1 MYSLQT
7 ALLALNKKGQA
18 WDKNTKYS
26 QFYSCWL
33 RPYWLRF
40 HGSSETTLTYN
51 MAFLGILMHLWK
63 TNVSQVCQGCCPW
76 CMCKVC
82 SSLGQKWGNE
92 RDITGSKIILKS
104 PLQWMKTNFKNSSV
118 WRFLLSSGYAI
129 LVKIWKWLKLLN
141 SFPLI

>member
-18 WDKNTKYS
+18 WDKNTPCS

-51 MAFLGILMHLWK
+51 MAFLGILMHLLK
-63 TNVSQVCQGCCPW
+63 TNISHVCRECCPW

-92 RDITGSKIILKS
+92 RAITGSKIILTC
-104 PLQWMKTNFKNSSV
+104 PLFKKTCLFGPKID
-118 WRFLLSSGYAI
+118 FL
-129 LVKIWKWLKLLN
+129 
-141 SFPLI
+141 FPLSTGLQYLSNLIIV